1 VGAAGGGA
9 LCDVA
14 ILDRSPYPAVV
25 RASRLEGGSRV
36 TKAEKR
42 LAIAYCRHA
51 VESVAP
57 GYFACFCGCGYRG
70 VCRHCVPQAPLDI
83 PWTLC
88 DEARALVQSG
98 QARCE
103 EGYVHVI

>member
-1 VGAAGGGA
+1 M
-9 LCDVA
+9 
-14 ILDRSPYPAVV
+14 
-25 RASRLEGGSRV
+25 

-42 LAIAYCRHA
+42 LAVAYCRHA

-70 VCRHCVPQAPLDI
+70 VCRHCVPHAPLEL
-83 PWTLC
+83 PWMLC
-88 DEARALVQSG
+88 DEAKALVQSG

-103 EGYVHVI
+103 EGYVYAI